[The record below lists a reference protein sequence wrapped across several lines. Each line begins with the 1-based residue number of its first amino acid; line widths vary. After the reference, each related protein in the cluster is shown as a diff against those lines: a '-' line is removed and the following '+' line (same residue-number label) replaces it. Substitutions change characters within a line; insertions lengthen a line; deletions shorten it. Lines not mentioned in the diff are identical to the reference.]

1 MMNDAIKICKKFLT
15 KNSFSEKQ
23 KLKDKEKKSNYKV
36 DEIIQDTY
44 FIARNNYTEKSKN
57 FKITV
62 KY

>member
-1 MMNDAIKICKKFLT
+1 MMNDATKIRKKFLT

-36 DEIIQDTY
+36 DEIIQTH
-44 FIARNNYTEKSKN
+44 ILSHEIIIRKKSKN

>member
-36 DEIIQDTY
+36 DEIIQTH
-44 FIARNNYTEKSKN
+44 ILSHEIIIRKKSKN